1 MIELTIYIVLYK
13 VIDNIIINK
22 TYTSIILE
30 NT

>member
-22 TYTSIILE
+22 TYTSIILK